1 MTEVGFIGLGIM
13 GLPMARN
20 LTKAGFRLT
29 IVAGHAREA
38 VKALQ
43 AAGAAVVAS
52 PREVAAGTELVVT
65 CLPDTPDVRQV
76 VTGADGLLAGAEP
89 GLIVVDHSTIAPM
102 AAREIA
108 AACAQRGVAFL
119 DAPVSGGQQGAIAGT
134 LSIMVGGD
142 GQALL
147 RAMPVLEAMGKKI
160 VHVGASGAG
169 QFTKACNQII
179 CAITWQAIGEGMAL
193 GVKAG
198 VDPAKM
204 LEAVSAGAARCWA
217 LEVRVPRLLDGDF
230 KPGFMAKLQ
239 HKDLVIATDAAK
251 QLGVP
256 LPVTSLVT
264 ELYAA
269 LKAAGKADWDT
280 SALVTIEEGLA
291 GVAIRRAERPR

>member
-1 MTEVGFIGLGIM
+1 MKSVGFIGLGIM

-20 LTKAGFRLT
+20 LMKAGFELT
-29 IVAGHAREA
+29 VVGGHAKGA
-38 VKALQ
+38 VEELR
-43 AAGAAVVAS
+43 AAGAVVVAS
-52 PREVAAGTELVVT
+52 PAEAAATTELVVT
-65 CLPDTPDVRQV
+65 CLPDTPDVREV
-76 VTGADGLLAGAEP
+76 VTGAEGLLAGAKP
-89 GLIVVDHSTIAPM
+89 GLIVIDHSTIAPM

-108 AACAQRGVAFL
+108 AACAEKGVAFL
-119 DAPVSGGQQGAIAGT
+119 DAPVSGGQQGAVAGT
-134 LSIMVGGD
+134 LSIMAGGD
-142 GQALL
+142 AEALQ
-147 RAMPVLEAMGKKI
+147 RAMPALEAMGKKI

-217 LEVRVPRLLDGDF
+217 LEVRTPRLLDGDF

-239 HKDLVIATDAAK
+239 YKDLVIATEAGK

-256 LPVTSLVT
+256 LPVTSIVT
-264 ELYAA
+264 EFYNA
-269 LKAAGKADWDT
+269 LKTAGKGDWDT
-280 SALVTIEEGLA
+280 SSLVTLEEQLA
-291 GVAIRRAERPR
+291 AVEIRRKGC

>member
-1 MTEVGFIGLGIM
+1 MRNIGFIGLGIM

-20 LTKAGFRLT
+20 LLKAGFHLT
-29 IVAGHAREA
+29 VVGGHAKAA
-38 VKALQ
+38 VEELRG
-43 AAGAAVVAS
+43 AGATVVGT
-52 PREVAAGTELVVT
+52 PREVAAATDLVVT
-65 CLPDTPDVRQV
+65 CLPDTPDVREV
-76 VTGADGLLAGAEP
+76 VAGPDGVLDEARRGT
-89 GLIVVDHSTIAPM
+89 IIVDHSTIAPL

-108 AACAQRGVAFL
+108 AECEKRGVAFL

-142 GQALL
+142 AAALA

-160 VHVGASGAG
+160 VHVGSSGAG

-217 LEVRVPRLLDGDF
+217 LEVRTPRLLDGDF

-239 HKDLVIATDAAK
+239 YKDLVIATDAGK

-264 ELYAA
+264 EFYGA
-269 LKAAGKADWDT
+269 LKAAGRGDLDT
-280 SALVTIEEGLA
+280 SALVTLEEQLA
-291 GVAIRRAERPR
+291 GVEIRRKR